1 MGALFEKLRDALEQ
15 EAQATR
21 EQPMVKLRI
30 NFVKS
35 DPETRKP
42 VVVDTMERE
51 FQRGEA
57 SIRRD
62 REK

>member
-1 MGALFEKLRDALEQ
+1 MGALFERLRDSLEQ

-21 EQPMVKLRI
+21 EQPTVKLRI

-35 DPETRKP
+35 DEIGEP
-42 VVVDTMERE
+42 VVADTMERE
-51 FQRGEA
+51 FRMGEA
-57 SIRRD
+57 SILCD